1 MSNRILPGLGKK
13 LYPKFVGPYRVIKN
27 LGRQRYKIKD
37 LVTGVHRDV
46 HADQVKI
53 TPEGEVPRAVN
64 SRVRFPHAHLPPPG
78 EIETTS
84 DPTEEVQ
91 SDFLVWTLHPFPSS
105 DSTLGTRES
114 GPDNNADRTS
124 GGTGNP
130 TPSQP
135 TNSIVPTTE
144 ITHPTTNPTT
154 TTTSRY
160 NLRQR
165 NRKSRSYCA
174 HLYVIHGTASTIPVT
189 YSPYLT

>member
-91 SDFLVWTLHPFPSS
+91 SDFLVWTLQPFPSS
-105 DSTLGTRES
+105 DSRLGTRES
-114 GPDNNADRTS
+114 GPDNADRTS
-124 GGTGNP
+124 GGTGNS

-135 TNSIVPTTE
+135 TNSTVPTTN

-154 TTTSRY
+154 TKTSRY

-165 NRKSRSYCA
+165 NR
-174 HLYVIHGTASTIPVT
+174 
-189 YSPYLT
+189 